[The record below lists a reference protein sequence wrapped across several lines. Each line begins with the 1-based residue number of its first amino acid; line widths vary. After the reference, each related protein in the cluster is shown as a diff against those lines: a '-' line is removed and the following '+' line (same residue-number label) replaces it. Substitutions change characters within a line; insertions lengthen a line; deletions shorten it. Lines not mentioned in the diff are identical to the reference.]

1 MRRIIIAIAIIAA
14 AAITTAWSMSLS
26 GPSSANKRA
35 ADAGNRRDVAHEIEG
50 KIGVQCRIDGIRNRD
65 I

>member
-26 GPSSANKRA
+26 GPSNANKAEVRF
-35 ADAGNRRDVAHEIEG
+35 GGGSPVPTHT
-50 KIGVQCRIDGIRNRD
+50 QLLW
-65 I
+65 